1 MQIKHQ
7 QLPDDLCSN
16 LVDEHLYWAAITEI
30 TTHLDS
36 SFTGQDVLF
45 ALGILFFLSYS
56 EAKRYP
62 VVTLEI
68 CLQTTR
74 KLIPCLLNIFEK
86 RFIYSFNIYE
96 DTLSSNTAELGIKSH
111 YRWL

>member
-86 RFIYSFNIYE
+86 
-96 DTLSSNTAELGIKSH
+96 SSLTFHLVV
-111 YRWL
+111 